1 MSPDEFS
8 RRTYCSVAQVISFD
22 PVAGLLSVQGSVSDG
37 AAIKTIQITAGGV
50 THLHWDGSGKAPDGV
65 FKLLTVE
72 IHKLVDDRW
81 LVEFEPWF
89 TATLRFVS
97 GTLELDGERVE
108 GEGAW
113 FQDSLEGPT
122 RIEAP

>member
-1 MSPDEFS
+1 MSPEEFC
-8 RRTYCSVAQVISFD
+8 RRAYSSVAQVISFD
-22 PVAGLLSVQGSVSDG
+22 PVAGLLSIQGSVTDG
-37 AAIKTIQITAGGV
+37 AATKTVQITAGDV
-50 THLHWDGSGKAPDGV
+50 THFHWDGSGKTPNGA
-65 FKLLTVE
+65 FELSMVE
-72 IHKLVDDRW
+72 IHRLVDMRW

-97 GTLELDGERVE
+97 GTLEFDGERVE

-122 RIEAP
+122 RMEGP